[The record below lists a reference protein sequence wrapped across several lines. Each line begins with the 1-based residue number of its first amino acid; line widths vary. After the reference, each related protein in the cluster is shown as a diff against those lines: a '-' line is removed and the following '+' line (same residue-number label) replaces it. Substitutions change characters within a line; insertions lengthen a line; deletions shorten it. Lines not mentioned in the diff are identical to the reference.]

1 MNETVQG
8 IVIQSIGGFYYVE
21 AADAVYECR
30 ARGIFRKQGLAPV
43 AGDRVRISRQDGEKG
58 TLEEVLE
65 RRNVLVRPPVANLDY
80 LVLVASIADPSPS
93 TLILDKMIAIAEK
106 KGIEPL
112 VVINKADLED
122 TSWLEDIYGTTGLPC
137 FTVSA
142 SGGEG
147 VEPLRQR
154 LLGHISAFTGNSGV
168 GKSSLLNA
176 IDPRL
181 TLETGEISK
190 KLGRGRHTTRTAT
203 LFRLE
208 GGGYIVDTPGFSSL
222 DMERAERISKEELP
236 DCFREFAP
244 YRGGCRFTSC
254 AHVKEPGCAVRQAVE
269 EGKIAASRY
278 ESYRTMYEEV
288 KDKKDWEFKGNAE

>member
-1 MNETVQG
+1 MNAGPEGFSASRDSRRWPG
-8 IVIQSIGGFYYVE
+8 IGCGSLGRTGRRE
-21 AADAVYECR
+21 PWRRCWNGATSWC
-30 ARGIFRKQGLAPV
+30 
-43 AGDRVRISRQDGEKG
+43 VR
-58 TLEEVLE
+58 
-65 RRNVLVRPPVANLDY
+65 PVANLDY

-222 DMERAERISKEELP
+222 DMERAERISKEDLP
-236 DCFREFAP
+236 NCFREFAP

-254 AHVKEPGCAVRQAVE
+254 AHVKEPAAPCGRRWKKAKSRLPGMKATGRCMKRSRIKRIGSSKGTPNRQTV
-269 EGKIAASRY
+269 GPPMRPWGSKRRY
-278 ESYRTMYEEV
+278 GSQEREST
-288 KDKKDWEFKGNAE
+288 

>member
-1 MNETVQG
+1 MNAGPEGFSASRDSRRWPG
-8 IVIQSIGGFYYVE
+8 IGCGSPGRTGRRE
-21 AADAVYECR
+21 PWRRCWNGATSWC
-30 ARGIFRKQGLAPV
+30 
-43 AGDRVRISRQDGEKG
+43 VR
-58 TLEEVLE
+58 
-65 RRNVLVRPPVANLDY
+65 PVANLDY

-190 KLGRGRHTTRTAT
+190 KLGRGRAHH
-203 LFRLE
+203 
-208 GGGYIVDTPGFSSL
+208 PGPPPCSAWRAAAISWIRPASPPW

-254 AHVKEPGCAVRQAVE
+254 AHVKEP
-269 EGKIAASRY
+269 AAPCGRRWRKAKSRLPGMKATGRCMKR
-278 ESYRTMYEEV
+278 SRI
-288 KDKKDWEFKGNAE
+288 KKDWEFKGNAE

>member
-1 MNETVQG
+1 M
-8 IVIQSIGGFYYVE
+8 
-21 AADAVYECR
+21 
-30 ARGIFRKQGLAPV
+30 
-43 AGDRVRISRQDGEKG
+43 
-58 TLEEVLE
+58 
-65 RRNVLVRPPVANLDY
+65 
-80 LVLVASIADPSPS
+80 
-93 TLILDKMIAIAEK
+93 
-106 KGIEPL
+106 
-112 VVINKADLED
+112 
-122 TSWLEDIYGTTGLPC
+122 
-137 FTVSA
+137 
-142 SGGEG
+142 
-147 VEPLRQR
+147 
-154 LLGHISAFTGNSGV
+154 